1 MIIFWVWIFHLV
13 VIVKIQKMFSN
24 ITLFVGLGFCLF
36 EKKHFKTS
44 KLFVVL
50 FLAVEKNQRILDCV
64 ILLILYMNDCR
75 SFCRT
80 LKGRRWTYCELQ

>member
-44 KLFVVL
+44 KLFCCAI
-50 FLAVEKNQRILDCV
+50 FG
-64 ILLILYMNDCR
+64 CR
-75 SFCRT
+75 KEPAYSRLCNIAHT
-80 LKGRRWTYCELQ
+80 IYE